1 TFTTLTSFT
10 DGFRPGNLTVGA
22 DGNYYGTTVAGGT
35 TYDGTVF
42 QATPRGRINT
52 LVNIHSTFW
61 EDRSALTMDRY
72 GDFYGV
78 TYDGLIYTVVIP
90 LTITLQPQDTFG
102 IEGKPATF
110 EVAAIAPAP
119 ITNSIF
125 YQWQKDG
132 VNLSD
137 HGNTSGATSNIL

>member
-1 TFTTLTSFT
+1 
-10 DGFRPGNLTVGA
+10 
-22 DGNYYGTTVAGGT
+22 
-35 TYDGTVF
+35 
-42 QATPRGRINT
+42 
-52 LVNIHSTFW
+52 
-61 EDRSALTMDRY
+61 MDSY

-78 TYDGLIYTVVIP
+78 TYDGLIYNVVIP
-90 LTITLQPQDTFG
+90 LTITLQPHDTIG

-137 HGNTSGATSNIL
+137 HGNISGATSNILKIRHVSHADKGTYAAVVSDSMNSLLSSNAALHIHGPSEAAVLLDGSASTDLPAAP